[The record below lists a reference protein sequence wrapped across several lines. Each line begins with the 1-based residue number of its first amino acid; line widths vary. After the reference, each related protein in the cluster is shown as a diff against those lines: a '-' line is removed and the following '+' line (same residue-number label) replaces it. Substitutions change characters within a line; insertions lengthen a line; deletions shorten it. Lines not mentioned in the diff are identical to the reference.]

1 MGAEAVAP
9 MNPSAAPTPEA
20 APAAQAAPGEA
31 GAAPEVAEDLLR
43 IPAFAGLFAGE
54 PPALSASGQE
64 MAKRPE
70 GKLIQENVDGLKKM
84 GIGLY
89 RSIGGDVGVLFN
101 QFYISGEELKA
112 ADEAGKLQEVA
123 PPFDAVNQQVAG
135 MGQDQHPAAK
145 KRQQPQGFKT
155 APAPAPPQMG
165 SPVTAPAPATPKDIK
180 AQQARMKNMQPGSP
194 TSGPKPGAGRLL
206 NSILKPVI

>member
-1 MGAEAVAP
+1 
-9 MNPSAAPTPEA
+9 
-20 APAAQAAPGEA
+20 
-31 GAAPEVAEDLLR
+31 LK
-43 IPAFAGLFAGE
+43 IPAFAGLFAGQ
-54 PPALSASGQE
+54 PPAFSANPKELG
-64 MAKRPE
+64 ARPE
-70 GKLIQENVDGLKKM
+70 GKLIEENVEGLKKM

-89 RSIGGDVGVLFN
+89 RSLGGDVGVLFN
-101 QFYISGEELKA
+101 QFYITGEELKA
-112 ADEAGKLQEVA
+112 ADEAGKLQEIA

-145 KRQQPQGFKT
+145 QREQPQGFKV
-155 APAPAPPQMG
+155 APAPTPPQVG

-194 TSGPKPGAGRLL
+194 TSGPQPGAGRLL